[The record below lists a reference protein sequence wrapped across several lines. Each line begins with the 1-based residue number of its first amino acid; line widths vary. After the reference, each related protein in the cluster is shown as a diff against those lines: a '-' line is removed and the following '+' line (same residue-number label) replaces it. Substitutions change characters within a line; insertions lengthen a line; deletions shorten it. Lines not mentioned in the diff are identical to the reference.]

1 MGMDKKYYVTASGY
15 EQLKIDLETLKS
27 QGRKDVAEKIKIAR
41 SYGDLSENAEYDEAK
56 KEQAFVEGEI
66 IRLEKMVKEAIII
79 DENAEDNKVSMGH
92 IVTVYDYEMEEEF
105 EVQLVGYTDVDPSQN
120 KISHESPIGSALLGK
135 SAGEDTVASTPD
147 GDLKLKVVSFHR

>member
-1 MGMDKKYYVTASGY
+1 MDKKYYVTASGY

>member
-1 MGMDKKYYVTASGY
+1 MEHKYYVTASGY
-15 EQLKIDLETLKS
+15 EQLKNDLETLKS
-27 QGRKDVAEKIKIAR
+27 QGRKDVAEKIKVAR

-79 DENAEDNKVSMGH
+79 DENANDDKVSMGH
-92 IVTVYDYEMEEEF
+92 IVTVYDYEMEDEF

-135 SAGEDTVASTPD
+135 SAGEDAIASTPD

>member
-1 MGMDKKYYVTASGY
+1 MEHKYYVTESGY
-15 EQLKIDLETLKS
+15 EQLKNDLETLKS
-27 QGRKDVAEKIKIAR
+27 QGRKDVAEKIKVAR

-79 DENAEDNKVSMGH
+79 DEKANDDKVSMGH

-135 SAGEDTVASTPD
+135 AAGEDAIASTPD

>member
-1 MGMDKKYYVTASGY
+1 MEHKYYVTASGY
-15 EQLKIDLETLKS
+15 EQLKNDLETLKS

-79 DENAEDNKVSMGH
+79 DEKANDDKVSMGH

-135 SAGEDTVASTPD
+135 AAGEDAIASTPD

>member
-1 MGMDKKYYVTASGY
+1 MEHKYYVTASGY
-15 EQLKIDLETLKS
+15 EQLKNDLETLKS
-27 QGRKDVAEKIKIAR
+27 QGRKDVAEKIKVSR

-79 DENAEDNKVSMGH
+79 DENANDDKVSMGH
-92 IVTVYDYEMEEEF
+92 IVTVYDYEMEDEF

-135 SAGEDTVASTPD
+135 SAGEDAIASTPD

>member
-1 MGMDKKYYVTASGY
+1 MEHKYYVTASGY
-15 EQLKIDLETLKS
+15 EQLKNDLETLKS
-27 QGRKDVAEKIKIAR
+27 QGRKDVAEKIKVAR

-79 DENAEDNKVSMGH
+79 DEKADDDKVSMGH

-135 SAGEDTVASTPD
+135 TAGEDTVASTPD

>member
-1 MGMDKKYYVTASGY
+1 MEHKYYVTASGY
-15 EQLKIDLETLKS
+15 EQLKNDLETLKS

-79 DENAEDNKVSMGH
+79 DEKANDDKVSIGH

-135 SAGEDTVASTPD
+135 AAGEDAIASTPD

>member
-1 MGMDKKYYVTASGY
+1 MEHKYYVTASGY
-15 EQLKIDLETLKS
+15 EQLKNDLETLKS
-27 QGRKDVAEKIKIAR
+27 QGRKDVAEKIKVAR

-79 DENAEDNKVSMGH
+79 DEKANDDKVSMGH

-135 SAGEDTVASTPD
+135 TAGEDAIASTPD